1 MKSPQGNLGRDYE
14 DHCHLKAS
22 SCLSQKPNFIS
33 DTERACL
40 RYSCVG
46 ILQFAGDRSWMKSK
60 TLLGPKAHDLREH
73 HKYMKCPNGILQ
85 ARILDCHPF
94 LQGIFQTQGLNPS
107 LLHCRQ
113 ILYHLSYQ
121 GTKRVCTPIKIN

>member
-14 DHCHLKAS
+14 DHSHLKAS
-22 SCLSQKPNFIS
+22 SWLSQKPNFIS

-60 TLLGPKAHDLREH
+60 TLLGP
-73 HKYMKCPNGILQ
+73 
-85 ARILDCHPF
+85 
-94 LQGIFQTQGLNPS
+94 
-107 LLHCRQ
+107 
-113 ILYHLSYQ
+113 
-121 GTKRVCTPIKIN
+121 